1 MKSLCPASLGIS
13 EFHEIFTWKL
23 GLKPV
28 LTGSPFLGF
37 SKNRIFEVFCTEI
50 LSTESLYIRLDD
62 WRTKCYP
69 FSGVQNVIH
78 IRRTVMQQISDYEL
92 ELMKIIWAN
101 GGTALYAEIVKAL
114 EDKGTPW
121 TKNTIITLLS
131 RLANKG
137 FLKASK
143 TGFRNQYTAV
153 VSETVYQE
161 AQTKTLL
168 DKVYEG
174 NAKGL
179 VSTLIQKDLL
189 SSDDYED
196 LRRHWKGGA
205 CDK

>member
-1 MKSLCPASLGIS
+1 
-13 EFHEIFTWKL
+13 
-23 GLKPV
+23 
-28 LTGSPFLGF
+28 
-37 SKNRIFEVFCTEI
+37 
-50 LSTESLYIRLDD
+50 
-62 WRTKCYP
+62 
-69 FSGVQNVIH
+69 
-78 IRRTVMQQISDYEL
+78 MQQISDYEL

-101 GGTALYAEIVKAL
+101 GGTALYAEIVQAL

-143 TGFRNQYTAV
+143 TGFRNQYIATV
-153 VSETVYQE
+153 LETDYQE

-168 DKVYEG
+168 DKLYEG

-196 LRRHWKGGA
+196 LREHWKGGER
-205 CDK
+205 DK